1 MDILPS
7 GDDIASK
14 IWDLLFGSIA
24 EAIESAVDAFLSFG
38 IEVFFTVE
46 NPYGDTAAFQAWMDS
61 FEIALA
67 IFPIMIILGLLS
79 MPFADEQKTSLWRQG
94 LRAVGVIV
102 LIALSRPLIGF
113 GVDLANILTHAL
125 MPSGGDLLDLM
136 NPLNQMGNAI
146 GLGLVYVLLG
156 TKFFALAAIAMLIT
170 LLLLQFRTF
179 MIYVV
184 YIMSPLLAVFWYA
197 DWGLLESIHEFAN
210 KFARMGI
217 YSLLVGPI
225 VAVIYR
231 TLLVI
236 GLSGFSSSFGSAQWV
251 SAIWSQLVL
260 TLLLPFLLIATV
272 WKLISWAGEPLGV
285 GNAITGALV
294 AAGAALTAGAGALG
308 GMAGGAGGGGA
319 AGAGGGAGG
328 AGGAAG
334 AGGGASGAGGAAGP
348 SASSMAQSA
357 GGGGGSVG
365 TGSSSGGG
373 GVGASG
379 SATTANGG
387 SLSDVVDEGQTVSA
401 SESDSAGGVSSGPGG
416 GTGEPGGGPSDSAT
430 GMDESSSSEP
440 KGYMEG
446 ASGRA
451 KNWKS
456 RNAQR
461 IKDTAKK
468 GYEGAK
474 DRLNPTNLQ
483 RRQAQKHK
491 DAAQNLEGN
500 KEQFNDSIDW
510 NDGEHGTVDLQQ
522 ANEAGALDSNP
533 AQDQNT
539 AQLTEDGEFG
549 YMDENGE
556 YQRTSV
562 GTTRGQFDD
571 SIEQHQQKAEQHE
584 QRADSIDEA
593 LSKQEGRMKKT
604 AANQKKRQQAA
615 GSAFLQE
622 GVRGSVGAHSP
633 YLMQGSG
640 DGHGGNNFG
649 GVSSPGGSG
658 GGGGGVPN
666 ASSQPAGGGSEG
678 GAARPEHSIS
688 AEQANEHSEML
699 SESGERF
706 DLDQEVGYKPSGG
719 STPDG
724 VAQQGKVVDPESG
737 EEMMDVEVGEDAD
750 FSLSQDETTRLGNV
764 GVREGADG
772 TQRLHADGNS
782 RTFEENEMRGDEI
795 IGNNDAAGEEAT
807 VKNATLREAPGEAEN
822 YEGQY
827 LAEMENGEVVPVNAE
842 DQEMDQQLQEHVGE
856 TGDLSGTVSREYGM
870 SEDAHETH
878 QGAHEYNALNVSSS
892 SESEA
897 GAGEGE
903 GAGGDAGGSGGAG
916 GFGGESGDTAEA
928 SSGFGL
934 YDEGGPSEPDT
945 EQSVNNTLSPSRLNR
960 GEANPTINNDRAVE
974 GKVVEGENGG
984 HAIED
989 EGTGERLSSEEI
1001 NDPNNNITN
1010 EDGEFV
1016 GDVETGGQARVENV
1030 RVGADGSSIEA
1041 TEASEVTTPTTEG
1054 AESAESGS
1062 TSSEGTAAEGD
1073 GTASG
1078 EGGSSTHEE
1087 SGEGQTSTSH
1097 GFSTTDEGGGGDGRF
1112 GGGDQSTATSA
1123 SSSGHG
1129 FESASEGGSSDTGSG
1144 SHETSSGSGPETVS
1158 SEELVQA
1165 DNSQEDLDYK
1175 TSPEGQWVYEDTW
1188 NEDEIEQDM
1197 YDGSDASADDMIAAR
1212 GVLHEADENGN
1223 VREDG
1228 ASVGYVRFGSE
1239 HGLDESPAPE
1249 IDGERRDPQ
1258 DGETVEF
1265 DEESGVKTRQ
1275 WATEEGFNYADS
1287 RVQESSGIEHGGE
1300 EGAVTRFEDGEE
1312 VSADPDNQYIQVV
1325 PDEDSQLSSA
1335 GTAESAGGPSSE
1347 TASPESAPSETPG
1360 GDLARGSE
1368 DVGIGSEESETEG
1381 VTGSTE
1387 LEGGRVQHENL
1398 EGVESREDLDGE
1410 TADIEGTV
1418 GTNEYGDPTIESEDG
1433 SAPLTDTTQTGAPEL
1448 GSGQLENVSEGD
1460 SISASNAQIETG
1472 SENDTISLS
1481 EESEVSTQENHEGG
1495 VSVDFSGSESQSEAE
1510 AGSGSTP
1517 EDSSPEPEATGSSPA
1532 EGGQT
1537 NDSSTVVDDTVSG
1550 SISTPEDEGG
1560 EATVEKDES
1569 EESSVSESAEG
1580 GGDTGSE
1587 AESGE
1592 SGSSSSDDPFADL
1605 AEESHGWEDDPFI
1618 DTSSESGGESTDA
1631 SGSAKS
1637 TESAESDGWEDD
1649 PFIDT
1654 SSESGTEGTGPSGPT
1669 ESTEM
1674 SASESQTTED
1684 IGSTANEPEESGSEG
1699 SPLDIGEG
1707 GSQQSPEI
1715 EDNGPEVEK
1724 EPEDVGG
1731 KVEEP
1736 EPEGESA
1743 EGGSNEGASQ
1753 SEIDESIGEV
1763 DLDEGE
1769 ASTETAP
1776 EQEGGLESGSEPESS
1791 EGSDASFEGDP
1802 FEDISTDAGGEET
1815 TTSESSGSVEHDQE
1829 VHQEGG
1835 EYESGDFES
1844 GDIELGDREDGDFE
1858 TGDVEQ
1864 RESHEEAGG
1873 ETPSHGAG
1881 AEQNIDPET
1890 GAESEVVEESEEQQE
1905 EPEEAEED
1913 GDESEGNSDDEDGDD
1928 DGGSGGVAASGGD
1941 DHDGGGSG
1949 NESAGGESSTSA
1961 ERSATTSSESGSS
1974 HEDEEEAATGGSET
1988 ETATSSG
1995 KAEAAGDEETEGGW
2009 EERARNWREHTD
2021 ESESNGETVDE
2032 NAGFTAEA
2040 MEVETLEDGEQV
2052 FITDYDELDETMD
2065 DGDIM
2070 NTLNA
2075 EELRHRS
2082 LAGQQW
2088 TEEMEQEPP
2097 NTAFNEENNEII
2109 QQEAG
2114 GAETETWAVDE
2125 APDEALE
2132 KVDREEYEETMAV
2145 QMLGGN
2151 IDVSE
2156 DNVHVDEEGGLHVID
2171 FDRSGAQM
2179 GKFDDAHEME
2189 ISAGA
2194 AGRVG
2199 EEIGEANED
2208 FHEDSRKYEGEI
2220 TNKAT
2225 EIATELEEEGRTDEV
2240 LEPVEDIDEEHSEHS
2255 DGVAPV
2261 IRHNIESVSNDSV
2274 EVESTSGASQ
2284 DELDEVFGNLEGGEG
2299 DEGEEATEETE
2310 EEENSESE

>member
-24 EAIESAVDAFLSFG
+24 EAIESAVDAFLGFG

-125 MPSGGDLLDLM
+125 MPSGGDLLNLM

-236 GLSGFSSSFGSAQWV
+236 GLSGFSAGFGSAQWV

-294 AAGAALTAGAGALG
+294 AAGAAITAGMGGLA
-308 GMAGGAGGGGA
+308 GMAGGAGGG
-319 AGAGGGAGG
+319 AGGSAG

-334 AGGGASGAGGAAGP
+334 AGGGAGAGGAAGAGGGAGAGP

-365 TGSSSGGG
+365 TGSSSSG

-401 SESDSAGGVSSGPGG
+401 SESEPAGGVSSGPGG

-430 GMDESSSSEP
+430 GVDESPSEP
-440 KGYMEG
+440 KGYVEG
-446 ASGRA
+446 ASERMQD
-451 KNWKS
+451 WKS

-461 IKDTAKK
+461 IKDTANK

-474 DRLNPTNLQ
+474 DRLNPTNIQ
-483 RRQAQKHK
+483 RRQAQKHM
-491 DAAQNLEGN
+491 DAAEGLQEN
-500 KEQFNDSIDW
+500 KKQFNDSINW

-522 ANEAGALDSNP
+522 ANEAGALNTNP
-533 AQDQNT
+533 AESQDT
-539 AQLTEDGEFG
+539 AQLTEDGQFT
-549 YMDENGE
+549 YRGE
-556 YQRTSV
+556 DGETHRTSV
-562 GTTRGQFDD
+562 GTTRGQFDE

-584 QRADSIDEA
+584 QRADSIDET
-593 LSKQEGRMKKT
+593 LSKQESRMKKT
-604 AANQKKRQQAA
+604 AQNQRKRQQAA
-615 GSAFLQE
+615 GNAFYGE
-622 GVRGSVGAHSP
+622 GMRGSIGAHSP

-640 DGHGGNNFG
+640 DGYGGNTVG
-649 GVSSPGGSG
+649 GETGGSSG
-658 GGGGGVPN
+658 GGGSSGVPN
-666 ASSQPAGGGSEG
+666 ANSQPAEDDSGGGIE
-678 GAARPEHSIS
+678 RPEHSVQPEF
-688 AEQANEHSEML
+688 AEKHSDML
-699 SESGERF
+699 SDTGERF
-706 DLDQEVGYKPSGG
+706 DLDREVGYEPSAG
-719 STPDG
+719 STPEG
-724 VAQQGKVVDPESG
+724 VSQQGKLVAPETG
-737 EEMMDVEVGEDAD
+737 QEIGDVEVAEDAD
-750 FSLSQDETTRLGNV
+750 FSLSQDETARLGNV
-764 GVREGADG
+764 RMRKGEDG
-772 TQRLHADGNS
+772 SQKFHVDGNS
-782 RTFEENEMRGDEI
+782 RQFEEGEVRGDEI
-795 IGNNDAAGEEAT
+795 IGNDEIAGNEAT
-807 VKNATLREAPGEAEN
+807 VKNATLREAPSEAEN
-822 YEGQY
+822 YEDQFY
-827 LAEMENGEVVPVNAE
+827 AETENGEVIPVNAE
-842 DQEMDQQLQEHVGE
+842 DEETAQHLQENVGE
-856 TGDLSGTVSREYGM
+856 TGTLTGDVSREYGM
-870 SEDAHETH
+870 SEDAHESH

-897 GAGEGE
+897 GAGEGADSN
-903 GAGGDAGGSGGAG
+903 GAGGVGGSGSSG
-916 GFGGESGDTAEA
+916 GSESSESAQTN
-928 SSGFGL
+928 SGFGL
-934 YDEGGPSEPDT
+934 YDEGGASEPDS
-945 EQSVNNTLSPSRLNR
+945 ESPVNNTLSPTRLNR
-960 GEANPTINNDRAVE
+960 GEANPTINNDRSVE
-974 GKVVEGENGG
+974 GKVIQDPEQG
-984 HAIED
+984 HALKD
-989 EGTGERLSSEEI
+989 ESTGETLNARDI
-1001 NDPNNNITN
+1001 DDPNNNITSD
-1010 EDGEFV
+1010 EGEFV
-1016 GDVETGGQARVENV
+1016 GDIETGEQARVENV
-1030 RVGADGSSIEA
+1030 RVGADGNSIEA
-1041 TEASEVTTPTTEG
+1041 TEASEVTTPTAEKTGSESDSGTGTEDG
-1054 AESAESGS
+1054 ESV
-1062 TSSEGTAAEGD
+1062 
-1073 GTASG
+1073 SG
-1078 EGGSSTHEE
+1078 EGGDSGHE
-1087 SGEGQTSTSH
+1087 GGDGGQINTSH
-1097 GFSTTDEGGGGDGRF
+1097 GFSTADNGSGTSGSSDGSNRS
-1112 GGGDQSTATSA
+1112 STTST

-1129 FESASEGGSSDTGSG
+1129 FESASNESSPSSSSDSESGSS
-1144 SHETSSGSGPETVS
+1144 SGPDTVS
-1158 SEELVQA
+1158 GEKLARA
-1165 DNSQEDLDYK
+1165 DNSQEDLPYK

-1223 VREDG
+1223 VKEDG

-1532 EGGQT
+1532 EGGHT
-1537 NDSSTVVDDTVSG
+1537 DDSSTVVDDTVSG
-1550 SISTPEDEGG
+1550 SISTPEDESG
-1560 EATVEKDES
+1560 EATVEKGES

-1580 GGDTGSE
+1580 GSDTGSE

-1605 AEESHGWEDDPFI
+1605 AE
-1618 DTSSESGGESTDA
+1618 
-1631 SGSAKS
+1631 
-1637 TESAESDGWEDD
+1637 ESDGWEDD

-1674 SASESQTTED
+1674 SASESQTTEEPTED

-1699 SPLDIGEG
+1699 SSLDIGEG

-1715 EDNGPEVEK
+1715 EDNEPEVEK

-1731 KVEEP
+1731 KVEEPEP

-1769 ASTETAP
+1769 ASTETTP

-1802 FEDISTDAGGEET
+1802 FEDISTDAGGEEA

-1873 ETPSHGAG
+1873 GTPSHDAG

-1974 HEDEEEAATGGSET
+1974 HEDGEEAATGGSET
-1988 ETATSSG
+1988 ETATSGG

-2179 GKFDDAHEME
+2179 GKFDDAREME

-2284 DELDEVFGNLEGGEG
+2284 DELDEVFGNLEEGEG